1 MTVDQFQRELRSH
14 KHRQPYR
21 PFVVVLNDG
30 RSIFVDEPAIAFDG
44 GRAVFLG
51 PEDVEIVDCEQVTE
65 IRLVEQEPAA

>member
-1 MTVDQFQRELRSH
+1 MTVDQFERELRLY

-30 RSIFVDEPAIAFDG
+30 RTIFADEPTIAFSG

-51 PEDVEIVDCEQVTE
+51 PEDAEIVDCEQVQE
-65 IRLVEQEPAA
+65 FRLVEGEPAA